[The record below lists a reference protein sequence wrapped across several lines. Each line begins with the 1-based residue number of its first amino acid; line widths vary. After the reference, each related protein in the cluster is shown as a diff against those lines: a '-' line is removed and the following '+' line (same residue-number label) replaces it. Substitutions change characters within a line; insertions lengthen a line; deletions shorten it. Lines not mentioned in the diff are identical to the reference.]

1 MPLPPVTAIPDP
13 LLPEIRLR
21 APVTV
26 PPIVLFWAPIPTWTP
41 SPLAIALF
49 PVASV
54 PIKFPCTTL
63 LVAPEFM
70 ILIPA
75 SVFPEMMLR
84 AVAMV
89 PPMLLSAAPSMT
101 TPDRFAIAPVPAGLV
116 PMKLPSTWV
125 VPPPKYT
132 LICTPAP
139 ASAVPFI
146 LFPEITLPAPGALPP
161 TITEP
166 PEISTPVWLV
176 IEAVPEE
183 LRPM

>member
-1 MPLPPVTAIPDP
+1 CIQFQAGER
-13 LLPEIRLR
+13 LPEEDFHLSDLARSQ
-21 APVTV
+21 AH
-26 PPIVLFWAPIPTWTP
+26 TP

-54 PIKFPCTTL
+54 PMKSPWTRLF
-63 LVAPEFM
+63 VAPVFM

-84 AVAMV
+84 AAAVV
-89 PPMLLSAAPSMT
+89 PPMLLFAAPSMT

-139 ASAVPFI
+139 VPFI
-146 LFPEITLPAPGALPP
+146 LFPEITL
-161 TITEP
+161 
-166 PEISTPVWLV
+166 
-176 IEAVPEE
+176 
-183 LRPM
+183 